1 MKKKNHL
8 LGENILNNII
18 WTVPRVIFPKKINF
32 EVKEDLMS
40 KFGVYFTDTSD
51 SIYLFS
57 YLDFW
62 IFGIL
67 LYPLILFFYWYF
79 IIFLFTFRN
88 YNPLILIFFISKGL
102 LLFFSFGE
110 GGSLGYFVY
119 ARDLVIISI
128 LISIFNINNLFYNRK
143 LF

>member
-1 MKKKNHL
+1 M
-8 LGENILNNII
+8 
-18 WTVPRVIFPKKINF
+18 T
-32 EVKEDLMS
+32 

-79 IIFLFTFRN
+79 IIFLLTFRN

-110 GGSLGYFVY
+110 GGSLAYFVY
-119 ARDLVIISI
+119 ARNLVIITI
-128 LISIFNINNLFYNRK
+128 LISLFNINNLFYNRK